1 MRKQYGTFYS
11 HNARDIPG
19 EYFPM
24 PKSIFRLGLTAG
36 EILVYTYLM
45 YCEDRKTYQ
54 CHPSYSTIGSAVGM
68 SNNTVKKYVDRLE
81 HKGFILT
88 EPTMVKTRAGRA
100 HNGSLLYTL
109 QPIQPIEEAYFERQ
123 LREAEAKMH
132 FNNAMKKYEKKGGK
146 ANEAVDV

>member
-1 MRKQYGTFYS
+1 MSKKKYK
-11 HNARDIPG
+11 A
-19 EYFPM
+19 PM
-24 PKSIFRLGLTAG
+24 PVGNFFPVPNEILQLGLCSG

-88 EPTMVKTRAGRA
+88 EPTMVRTRDGRA

-109 QPIQPIEEAYFERQ
+109 QPIQPIEEAYFQKQ
-123 LREAEAKMH
+123 LREAELRMH
-132 FNNAMKKYEKKGGK
+132 FNNAMKKSEKKGGK
-146 ANEAVDV
+146 QNEAVDV